1 MSDKMENMKKS
12 ASFEEICA
20 LKKDLIKILDAELH
34 TKGVDDLDA
43 KDCGA
48 VTDMIK
54 DLAEA
59 EKNCME
65 ACYYQA
71 IVKAMADAEEDN
83 EDRDGYNRSR
93 YANGRYA
100 PKGRG
105 SRSMGFMPYLDK
117 DPWMPDWTYNP
128 DYDPVVNTMGYAGP
142 RRNQSGSTSTYGD
155 MGPTSQSGLRRDYD
169 DWDPDRDPQHSMS
182 YNEYRKAKRHYTE
195 TKSPSDKQMM
205 DEKSRR
211 HIHEALD
218 TFKDIWK
225 DADPAMRKELK
236 ASMQQAINEM
246 PA

>member
-65 ACYYQA
+65 ACYYQS
-71 IVKAMADAEEDN
+71 IVKAMTDAEEDN

-117 DPWMPDWTYNP
+117 DPWDENWPYDP
-128 DYDPVVNTMGYAGP
+128 DYYPVMGYAAP
-142 RRNQSGSTSTYGD
+142 RKNQSGSTSTYGD
-155 MGPTSQSGLRRDYD
+155 MGPTSQSGLRRGYD

>member
-1 MSDKMENMKKS
+1 
-12 ASFEEICA
+12 
-20 LKKDLIKILDAELH
+20 
-34 TKGVDDLDA
+34 
-43 KDCGA
+43 
-48 VTDMIK
+48 
-54 DLAEA
+54 
-59 EKNCME
+59 
-65 ACYYQA
+65 
-71 IVKAMADAEEDN
+71 MADAEEDN

-117 DPWMPDWTYNP
+117 DPWDENWPCNP
-128 DYDPVVNTMGYAGP
+128 DYYPVMGYAAP
-142 RRNQSGSTSTYGD
+142 RKNQSGSTSTYGD
-155 MGPTSQSGLRRDYD
+155 SGSTSQSGSRRGYD
-169 DWDPDRDPQHSMS
+169 DWDPDRDPKHSMS
-182 YNEYRKAKRHYTE
+182 YNEYRMAKRHYTE

-205 DEKSRR
+205 DEKSRT
-211 HIHEALD
+211 HIHEALS

>member
-65 ACYYQA
+65 ACYYQS
-71 IVKAMADAEEDN
+71 IVKAMTDAEDE
-83 EDRDGYNRSR
+83 EKDGYNRNR
-93 YANGRYA
+93 YANGQYA

-117 DPWMPDWTYNP
+117 DPWDENRPYDP
-128 DYDPVVNTMGYAGP
+128 DYYPAMGYAAP
-142 RRNQSGSTSTYGD
+142 RKNQSGSTSTYGD
-155 MGPTSQSGLRRDYD
+155 SGSTSQSGSRRGYD
-169 DWDPDRDPQHSMS
+169 DWDSDRDPKHSMS
-182 YNEYRKAKRHYTE
+182 YNEYRMAKRHYTE

-205 DEKSRR
+205 DEKSRT
-211 HIHEALD
+211 HIHEALS

>member
-20 LKKDLIKILDAELH
+20 LKKYLIKILGAELH
-34 TKGVDDLDA
+34 TKGVDNLDA

-65 ACYYQA
+65 ACYYQS
-71 IVKAMADAEEDN
+71 IVKAMTDAEDE
-83 EDRDGYNRSR
+83 EKDGYNRNR

-117 DPWMPDWTYNP
+117 DPWDENWPYDP
-128 DYDPVVNTMGYAGP
+128 DYYPAMGYAAP

-155 MGPTSQSGLRRDYD
+155 MGPTSQSGSRRGYD
-169 DWDPDRDPQHSMS
+169 DWDPDRDPHHSMS

-211 HIHEALD
+211 HVHEALD

>member
-1 MSDKMENMKKS
+1 MSHKMEDMKKN

-65 ACYYQA
+65 ACYYQS
-71 IVKAMADAEEDN
+71 IVKAMADAEED
-83 EDRDGYNRSR
+83 DKDGYNRNR
-93 YANGRYA
+93 YANGQYA

-117 DPWMPDWTYNP
+117 DPWMPDWMYNP
-128 DYDPVVNTMGYAGP
+128 DYDPVVNTMGYAGS

-155 MGPTSQSGLRRDYD
+155 MGATSQSGSRRGYD

>member
-65 ACYYQA
+65 ACYYQS
-71 IVKAMADAEEDN
+71 IVKAMTDAEDE
-83 EDRDGYNRSR
+83 EKDGYNRNR
-93 YANGRYA
+93 YANGQYA

-117 DPWMPDWTYNP
+117 DPWDENWPYDP
-128 DYDPVVNTMGYAGP
+128 DYYPAMGYTGP
-142 RRNQSGSTSTYGD
+142 RKNQSGSTSTYGD
-155 MGPTSQSGLRRDYD
+155 SGSTSQSGSRRGYD
-169 DWDPDRDPQHSMS
+169 DWDPDRDPKHSMS
-182 YNEYRKAKRHYTE
+182 YNEYRMAKRHYTE

-205 DEKSRR
+205 DEKSRT
-211 HIHEALD
+211 HIHEALS

-236 ASMQQAINEM
+236 ANMQQAINEM

>member
-20 LKKDLIKILDAELH
+20 LKKDLIKILGAELH

-65 ACYYQA
+65 ACYYQS
-71 IVKAMADAEEDN
+71 IVKAMTDAEDE
-83 EDRDGYNRSR
+83 EKDGYNRNR

-117 DPWMPDWTYNP
+117 DPWDENWPYDP
-128 DYDPVVNTMGYAGP
+128 DYYPAMGYAAP

-155 MGPTSQSGLRRDYD
+155 MGPTSQSGSRRGYD
-169 DWDPDRDPQHSMS
+169 DWDPDRDPYHGMS

-211 HIHEALD
+211 HIHETLD

>member
-20 LKKDLIKILDAELH
+20 LKNDLIKILDAELH

-65 ACYYQA
+65 ACYYQS
-71 IVKAMADAEEDN
+71 IVKAMTDAEDE
-83 EDRDGYNRSR
+83 EKDGYNRNR

-105 SRSMGFMPYLDK
+105 SHSMGFMPYLDK
-117 DPWMPDWTYNP
+117 DPWDENWPYDP
-128 DYDPVVNTMGYAGP
+128 DYYPTMGYTGP

-155 MGPTSQSGLRRDYD
+155 SGSTSQSGSRRGYD
-169 DWDPDRDPQHSMS
+169 DWDPDRDPKHSMS
-182 YNEYRKAKRHYTE
+182 YNEYRMAKRHYTE

-205 DEKSRR
+205 DEKSRT
-211 HIHEALD
+211 HIHEALS

>member
-1 MSDKMENMKKS
+1 MGHKMEELKKS

-20 LKKDLIKILDAELH
+20 LKKDFIKLVDNEIH
-34 TKGVDDLDA
+34 SKGVNDINA
-43 KDCGA
+43 KDCGE
-48 VTDMIK
+48 VVDMIK

-65 ACYYQA
+65 ACYYQS
-71 IVKAMADAEEDN
+71 IVKAMADAEED
-83 EDRDGYNRSR
+83 DKDGYNRNR
-93 YANGRYA
+93 YANGQYA

-105 SRSMGFMPYLDK
+105 SRSMGFMPYLEK

-155 MGPTSQSGLRRDYD
+155 MEPASQSGSRRGYD

>member
-1 MSDKMENMKKS
+1 MGHKMEEMKKS

-83 EDRDGYNRSR
+83 EDRAGYNRSR

>member
-1 MSDKMENMKKS
+1 MGHKMEEMKKS

-128 DYDPVVNTMGYAGP
+128 DYDPVVNTMGYADP

>member
-65 ACYYQA
+65 ACYYQS

-155 MGPTSQSGLRRDYD
+155 MGATSQSGSRREYD
-169 DWDPDRDPQHSMS
+169 GWDPDRDPQHSMS

-225 DADPAMRKELK
+225 DADPEMRKELK